1 MKQSLLILG
10 TARESSSRIENK
22 MTRKFLDTN
31 LYKIYL
37 KKLELLSSQYKVVM
51 AINKNDTKIW
61 DLTQNTSLEVIERND
76 KSVAKG
82 ISTRSEELHFLKD
95 RPETHILWVNGCLP
109 LLKVELIKQIADFYF
124 LNDIDSLHLVKKR
137 TNWFW
142 DINKN
147 PINNTD
153 PKCVSTQGCPYV
165 YESIHA
171 IQLFNKENLLTNS
184 SYWNYTDNKDPYLY
198 EVEDSLD
205 FFDIDSEYEFQLA
218 EKLYKDATNN

>member
-10 TARESSSRIENK
+10 TARESSSRIEDK

-37 KKLELLSSQYKVVM
+37 KKLESLSPQYKVVM

-109 LLKVELIKQIADFYF
+109 LLKVELIKQIADFYY
-124 LNDIDSLHLVKKR
+124 LNDIDSLHLIKKR

-142 DINKN
+142 GMDKL

-153 PKCVSTQGCPYV
+153 PKCVSTQGCPHI

-171 IQLFNKENLLTNS
+171 IQLFNKENLLTNN
-184 SYWNYTDNKDPYLY
+184 SYWNYTNDKDPYLY

-205 FFDIDSEYEFQLA
+205 FFDIDSEFEFQLA
-218 EKLYKDATNN
+218 EKIYKDVTNN

>member
-22 MTRKFLDTN
+22 MTRKFLDTS
-31 LYKIYL
+31 LYEIYL
-37 KKLELLSSQYKVVM
+37 KKLESLNTQYKVSM

-61 DLTQNTSLEVIERND
+61 GLSKTSSLEIIERND

-109 LLKVELIKQIADFYF
+109 LLKVELIKQIADFYY
-124 LNDIDSLHLVKKR
+124 LNDIDSLHLIKKR

-142 DINKN
+142 DINKK

-165 YESIHA
+165 YESVHA
-171 IQLFNKENLLTNS
+171 IQLFNKENLLTND
-184 SYWNYTDNKDPYLY
+184 SYWNYTSDKDPYLY

-205 FFDIDSEYEFQLA
+205 FFDIDNEFEFKLA
-218 EKLYKDATNN
+218 EKIYKDVKNN

>member
-37 KKLELLSSQYKVVM
+37 KKLESLSPQYKVVM

-142 DINKN
+142 DIDKN

-153 PKCVSTQGCPYV
+153 PKCVSTQGCPHI

-171 IQLFNKENLLTNS
+171 IQLFNKENLLTNN
-184 SYWNYTDNKDPYLY
+184 SYWNYTNDKDPYLY

-205 FFDIDSEYEFQLA
+205 FFDIDSEFEFQLA
-218 EKLYKDATNN
+218 EKIYKDVTNN

>member
-37 KKLELLSSQYKVVM
+37 KKLESLSPQYKVVM

-109 LLKVELIKQIADFYF
+109 LLKVELIKQIADFYY
-124 LNDIDSLHLVKKR
+124 LNDIDSLHLIKKR

-142 DINKN
+142 DIDKN

-153 PKCVSTQGCPYV
+153 PKCVSTQGCPHI

-171 IQLFNKENLLTNS
+171 IQLFNKENLLTNN
-184 SYWNYTDNKDPYLY
+184 SYWNYTNDKDPYLY

-205 FFDIDSEYEFQLA
+205 FFDIDSEFEFQLA
-218 EKLYKDATNN
+218 EKIYKDVTNN

>member
-10 TARESSSRIENK
+10 TARESSSRIKNK

>member
-22 MTRKFLDTN
+22 MTRKFLNTN
-31 LYKIYL
+31 LYEIYL
-37 KKLELLSSQYKVVM
+37 KKLESLSSQYKVAI

-61 DLTQNTSLEVIERND
+61 ELTQNTSLEIIERND

-95 RPETHILWVNGCLP
+95 RPETHILWINGCLP
-109 LLKVELIKQIADFYF
+109 LLKVELIKQIADFYY
-124 LNDIDSLHLVKKR
+124 LNDIDSLHLIKKR

-142 DINKN
+142 DINKK

-165 YESIHA
+165 YESVHA
-171 IQLFNKENLLTNS
+171 IQLFNKENLLTND
-184 SYWNYTDNKDPYLY
+184 SYWNYTSDKDPYLY

-205 FFDIDSEYEFQLA
+205 FFDIDNEFEFQLA
-218 EKLYKDATNN
+218 EKLYKDVTNN